1 MKTGQRT
8 HQDGHRHPEA
18 GSENPR
24 CVKRTMSL
32 EETRSIHDEGKAE
45 FNKARS
51 GSTGNRRKCGI
62 TREVIG
68 RFESVQRTLNPSPS
82 RPFPPDPPSSSS
94 ASTSRTAQILP
105 PLRPASL
112 LTLVDYD
119 DDSPA
124 RTAPLRRRHN
134 QGQEARRYRTN
145 DDAMRRLSYEETA
158 TTPYIPLPH
167 WVSVKNKAGIY
178 GTNDD
183 AMRRLSYG
191 ETAATPP
198 IPPHHRVSVKKKAGI
213 PRPSE
218 DAQRGSSHSETLAPL
233 RRPTHTE
240 QEPRALHT
248 SDDTVR
254 RRRQQIRLVTKED
267 GA

>member
-8 HQDGHRHPEA
+8 HLDDHRHSEA
-18 GSENPR
+18 DSENPR
-24 CVKRTMSL
+24 RVKLTMSL
-32 EETRSIHDEGKAE
+32 EEARSIHGEGNAE
-45 FNKARS
+45 F
-51 GSTGNRRKCGI
+51 KCGI

-68 RFESVQRTLNPSPS
+68 RFERVLRTLNPSLS
-82 RPFPPDPPSSSS
+82 RPLPPDPPSSSS
-94 ASTSRTAQILP
+94 ASTSRTAHTLL

-119 DDSPA
+119 DDSSA
-124 RTAPLRRRHN
+124 RTAPLRRRQS
-134 QGQEARRYRTN
+134 QGQEGRNYETN
-145 DDAMRRLSYEETA
+145 NDAMRRLSYGETA
-158 TTPYIPLPH
+158 TTPPISPPH
-167 WVSVKNKAGIY
+167 LVSVKKKAGIY

-198 IPPHHRVSVKKKAGI
+198 ISPPHRVSVKKKAGI

-233 RRPTHTE
+233 RRPTHRE
-240 QEPRALHT
+240 QELRASHT
-248 SDDTVR
+248 KDHTER
-254 RRRQQIRLVTKED
+254 RRRQKIRLVTKED
-267 GA
+267 GSWRWATWG